1 VKVCETYSPFPG
13 PSEVPR
19 APISNCEII
28 RRIMK
33 WPPSFSL
40 GRIQMLNNAT
50 CMKHGPPWSV
60 SLNTCTNQLIAWVFL
75 VFLLGQLTAWRRART
90 AGHGTVSSAWGACIM
105 HARDDGQL
113 VRMLSC
119 FSEAS
124 YVSWSA
130 AHVELHGDTLELN
143 ISLTAPYVC
152 SALMDDEP
160 YNSQWT
166 STWTPARAAW
176 RDLWHVAESDRRAQL
191 GMLSRPMRGMARSQR
206 RYVCTH
212 REPMQHLNYHIRRQ
226 ETSRTSFAPGHLPH
240 RVITTPRT
248 PTLQPKTT
256 DPEPPNSARLQA
268 PALPRCPLS
277 APPSVVSAQRGR
289 THPPQPP
296 SQDGHPP
303 RHRAR
308 RTCAE
313 RGALGHTSGMQRFTC
328 RRIVPDQRV

>member
-1 VKVCETYSPFPG
+1 MAS
-13 PSEVPR
+13 
-19 APISNCEII
+19 
-28 RRIMK
+28 
-33 WPPSFSL
+33 
-40 GRIQMLNNAT
+40 
-50 CMKHGPPWSV
+50 WSV
-60 SLNTCTNQLIAWVFL
+60 
-75 VFLLGQLTAWRRART
+75 
-90 AGHGTVSSAWGACIM
+90 
-105 HARDDGQL
+105 
-113 VRMLSC
+113 LSC

-130 AHVELHGDTLELN
+130 AHVELHGDTLELS

-152 SALMDDEP
+152 SALMDDEL

-166 STWTPARAAW
+166 STGTPARAAWPNISLTAPYVCSALMEDEPYNSRWNSTWTPARAAW

-191 GMLSRPMRGMARSQR
+191 GMLSRPMRGMARSRR

-212 REPMQHLNYHIRRQ
+212 RGPKQHLNYHIRRQ
-226 ETSRTSFAPGHLPH
+226 ETSRTSFAPGHSPH
-240 RVITTPRT
+240 RAITPPRT

-277 APPSVVSAQRGR
+277 APSSVVSAQRGR

-328 RRIVPDQRV
+328 RRIVRDQRV